1 MEKIIVVVITF
12 NLISKFL
19 AFFRELSLAY
29 FFGASSLTDAY
40 LVAFS
45 IPTIIFGIMGMGIL
59 NGYIPIYN
67 QIKEISGEETAKKF
81 TNNFSNIILIIS
93 FFIFLFGFLFSDYLV
108 KMFSYGFDKKTLDLA
123 SFFTKISLLTIFPI
137 TLVSIFSG
145 YLQSN
150 NKFFSAAFIGVPT
163 NFIYIIGT
171 YISYKNNDFD
181 ILVFLSCF
189 ALFFQFLFLCP
200 FIFQTGYRH
209 NFKINI
215 HDKNLHQLLILSIP
229 IILGTSLE
237 QINILIDRII
247 ASSLKPGAISIL
259 NYSGKLN
266 GAILSLAVMTIL
278 NILYPKFS
286 SLVSQNNIDILKEKI
301 KYTINMIFIF
311 AFPIMFGIVILSK
324 EISIFIFGRGNLDKN
339 LILTIANCLS
349 CYSLC
354 FVALCLRDLST
365 KIFYSFKNSRTPVI
379 NSSIGIVLNII
390 LNIVLSKYLGVSGIA
405 LATSIST
412 IFISI
417 LLFYNLKRYDIYLE
431 KSNLIVLCKVILSSF
446 FMAIVVYISKKYLI
460 SFGKL
465 SIFIYIGVSGVSYI
479 FAIYILKIEEVKD
492 LFKLF
497 FKYLKS
503 K

>member
-1 MEKIIVVVITF
+1 MKKIIIVVIIF
-12 NLISKFL
+12 NLMSKAL

-45 IPTIIFGIMGMGIL
+45 IPTIIFGIVGMGIL

-67 QIKEISGEETAKKF
+67 QIKEILGNQTAKKF
-81 TNNFSNIILIIS
+81 TNNFSNIMLVIC
-93 FFIFLFGFLFSDYLV
+93 FFIFIFCFLFSDYLV
-108 KMFSYGFDKKTLDLA
+108 KIFSYGFDKKTLELA
-123 SFFTKISLLTIFPI
+123 IFFTRISLLTIFPI

-150 NKFFSAAFIGVPT
+150 NKFFAAAFIGIPT
-163 NFIYIIGT
+163 NLLYIIGT
-171 YISYKNNDFD
+171 YISYKNNDFV
-181 ILVFLSCF
+181 ILVFFSCF

-200 FIFQTGYRH
+200 FISKTGYKH

-215 HDKNLHQLLILSIP
+215 YDKNLHQLLVLSIP

-237 QINILIDRII
+237 QINILIDRVI
-247 ASSLKPGAISIL
+247 ASSLKPGAITIL

-286 SLVSQNNIDILKEKI
+286 SLVSQNNIEILKEKI

-311 AFPIMFGIVILSK
+311 AFPIMFGIIILSK
-324 EISIFIFGRGNLDKN
+324 EISIFIFERGNLDRN
-339 LILTIANCLS
+339 LVLTIAKCLS
-349 CYSLC
+349 YYSLC
-354 FVALCLRDLST
+354 FVSLCLRDLST
-365 KIFYSFKNSRTPVI
+365 KIFYSFKDSRTPVI
-379 NSSIGIVLNII
+379 NSSIGIILNII

-412 IFISI
+412 IFITI

-431 KSNLIVLCKVILSSF
+431 KSNLIVLYKVILASF
-446 FMAIVVYISKKYLI
+446 FMGIVVYISKNFLI
-460 SFGKL
+460 SL
-465 SIFIYIGVSGVSYI
+465 ENLHILIYIVVSGISYI
-479 FAIYILKIEEVKD
+479 FAIYILKVKEIKD

-497 FKYLKS
+497 FKYLKLR
-503 K
+503 